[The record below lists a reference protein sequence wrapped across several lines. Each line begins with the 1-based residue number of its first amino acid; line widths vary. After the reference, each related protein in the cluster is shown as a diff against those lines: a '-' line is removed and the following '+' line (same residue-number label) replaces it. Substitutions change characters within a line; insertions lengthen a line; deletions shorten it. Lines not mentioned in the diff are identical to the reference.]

1 MKRLLLL
8 LITGL
13 VLTSCE
19 IYVEGEVI
27 YDPRDKFL
35 GAYEVDE
42 YSVTLDAYS
51 VYDVHVTKSYYDDG
65 VIFINN
71 FYGVNIEIFGTVSG
85 SRVTIPLQEVNYYQI
100 EGHGSIIGGEL
111 RLNYTVTDLD
121 IRSNLTDH
129 CNAVALK
136 L

>member
-27 YDPRDKFL
+27 YDSRDKFL

-42 YSVTLDAYS
+42 YSVTLDAYN
-51 VYDVHVTKSYYDDG
+51 VYDVHITKSYYDDG

-71 FYGVNIEIFGTVSG
+71 FYGVNIEIFGTVNG

-111 RLNYTVTDLD
+111 RLNYTVRDLD